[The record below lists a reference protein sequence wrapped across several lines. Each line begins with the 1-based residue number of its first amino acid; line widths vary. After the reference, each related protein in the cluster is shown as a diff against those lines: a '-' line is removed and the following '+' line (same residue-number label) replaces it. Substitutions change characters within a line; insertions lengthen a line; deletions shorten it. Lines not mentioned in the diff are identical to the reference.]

1 MENFRL
7 LEKRRKKLSIYFA
20 LFVLF
25 STWMVQ
31 WFYSFSVYY
40 TNNLRLENSLKLRIK
55 WVENILIN
63 KQEYL
68 KKINNEDFA
77 IKSLLE
83 KWLSWVTIIRNNV
96 RILWDINQEYF
107 DKTDSFYNS
116 FDYKYYT
123 QSIKLDT
130 NYQIIVSEYNEYSYY
145 NLAKT
150 FLYFVLFSLPFFV
163 IFYFLW
169 YIFVGKNFKP
179 IKEIIASLE
188 DFSANINHELKTPIT
203 EIISTL
209 SLTKEINKNHEKA
222 IDTSLNSAQKLAKI
236 LDSMLWII
244 NLVDS
249 SYKKEKLDLISE
261 VNRIIK
267 ENDNKIAEKNIKL
280 KKDFKNKNYI
290 QNINKEHFEICVGNI
305 LKNAI
310 KYSWDNSNI
319 EIFFNNWILEIKDN
333 WIGIEEKNLKNIFN
347 RYFRENY
354 LKEEWYWLWLSLVKK
369 ITDLNWWKI
378 SIESEKNIGTKISIN
393 FNK

>member
-40 TNNLRLENSLKLRIK
+40 THNLKLENSLKLRIK

-68 KKINNEDFA
+68 KKISSNDFA
-77 IKSLLE
+77 IKSILE

-107 DKTDSFYNS
+107 DKTNSFYNS

-123 QSIKLDT
+123 QIINLDT
-130 NYQIIVSEYNEYSYY
+130 TYQIIVSEYNEYSYY
-145 NLAKT
+145 SLFKNLI
-150 FLYFVLFSLPFFV
+150 YFVLFSLPFLV
-163 IFYFLW
+163 VFYFLW
-169 YIFVGKNFKP
+169 FIFVGKNFKP

-261 VNRIIK
+261 INRIIK

-310 KYSWDNSNI
+310 KYSWDNAGI
-319 EIFFNNWILEIKDN
+319 EIFFNNWILEIKDD

-354 LKEEWYWLWLSLVKK
+354 LKEEWYWLGLSLVKK
-369 ITDLNWWKI
+369 IIDLNWWKI
-378 SIESEKNIGTKISIN
+378 SIESEKNIGTTIIIN

>member
-1 MENFRL
+1 
-7 LEKRRKKLSIYFA
+7 
-20 LFVLF
+20 
-25 STWMVQ
+25 MVQ
-31 WFYSFSVYY
+31 GFYSFSVYY
-40 TNNLRLENSLKLRIK
+40 THNLKLENSLKLRIK
-55 WVENILIN
+55 GVENILIN

-68 KKINNEDFA
+68 KKISSNDFA
-77 IKSLLE
+77 IKSILE
-83 KWLSWVTIIRNNV
+83 KGLSGVTIIRNNV
-96 RILWDINQEYF
+96 RILGDINQEYF
-107 DKTDSFYNS
+107 DKTNSFYNS

-123 QSIKLDT
+123 QIINLDT
-130 NYQIIVSEYNEYSYY
+130 TYQIIVSEYNEYSYY
-145 NLAKT
+145 SLFKNLI
-150 FLYFVLFSLPFFV
+150 YFVLFSLPFLV
-163 IFYFLW
+163 VFYFLGF
-169 YIFVGKNFKP
+169 IFVGKNFKP

-236 LDSMLWII
+236 LDSMLGII

-261 VNRIIK
+261 INRIIK

-310 KYSWDNSNI
+310 KYSGDNAGI
-319 EIFFNNWILEIKDN
+319 EIFFNNGILEIKDDG
-333 WIGIEEKNLKNIFN
+333 IGIEEKNLKNIFN

-354 LKEEWYWLWLSLVKK
+354 LKEEGYGLGLSLVKK
-369 ITDLNWWKI
+369 IIDLNGWKI
-378 SIESEKNIGTKISIN
+378 SIESEKNIGTTIIIN